1 LGNRPFYLDNMVQMY
16 FYRFPKSNF
25 IVNNPYQIIFCCF
38 DPVPGGEIAVE
49 RQDGRVSD
57 HAVYF
62 VAGIVIF
69 GLLAYLASR
78 SAVVL
83 HKVDLPTLRMQAKTF
98 SLLPGD
104 DHAIELLRI
113 ANISRIVDTEVA
125 RRGSYERIRAAALRK
140 AITDASG
147 KTRNTMRI
155 LVCVLLGSLGSL
167 VTIRT
172 ARAHGRLHDSRENVR
187 LSERA
192 GVEGFI
198 RIVGRYIDPGMA
210 ARLKES
216 PTSENLADAFR
227 VARDRVNIPCST
239 VARLFPKGTPERMAL
254 LEYGKVHVRFAVDA
268 TTGGSWEDSQG

>member
-1 LGNRPFYLDNMVQMY
+1 
-16 FYRFPKSNF
+16 
-25 IVNNPYQIIFCCF
+25 
-38 DPVPGGEIAVE
+38 VE

-83 HKVDLPTLRMQAKTF
+83 HRVDLPTLRVQAKIF
-98 SLLPGD
+98 SHLLPGD
-104 DHAIELLRI
+104 YHAIELRRI
-113 ANISRIVDTEVA
+113 ENIARIVDAEVA
-125 RRGSYERIRAAALRK
+125 RRGSYERIRTAAFRK
-140 AITDASG
+140 AITDASC

-167 VTIRT
+167 VIIRT
-172 ARAHGRLHDSRENVR
+172 ARVHGRLHDSRENVR

-192 GVEGFI
+192 GVEGFL
-198 RIVGRYIDPGMA
+198 RIVGRHIDPGMA

-227 VARDRVNIPCST
+227 VARDRVNITCCT
-239 VARLFPKGTPERMAL
+239 VARLFPKGTPERTAL
-254 LEYGKVHVRFAVDA
+254 LEYGKVYVRFAVDA
-268 TTGGSWEDSQG
+268 TTDGSQGDSQG